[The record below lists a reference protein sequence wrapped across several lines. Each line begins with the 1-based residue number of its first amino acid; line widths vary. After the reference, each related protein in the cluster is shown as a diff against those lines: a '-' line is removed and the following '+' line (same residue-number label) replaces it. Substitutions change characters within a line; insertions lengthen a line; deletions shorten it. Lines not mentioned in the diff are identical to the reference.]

1 MKNLVI
7 SSNDTELSGSLSASK
22 EKISEL
28 NELYTTQL
36 KEIIKDYQKL
46 GQSLKYRNSA
56 IQILKQRGISELEL
70 KMSGYLTNQTY
81 ESALR
86 LYIDFNF
93 WNTNYSLWNFY
104 EVKWNEDEGQM
115 VDIYNDKIFCTDQDV
130 DQLNQNDYY
139 KLNKD
144 QFTFYEGFDNTY
156 TVR

>member
-1 MKNLVI
+1 MIILTTSALAQTLSVI
-7 SSNDTELSGSLSASK
+7 PREYSGAFSMDIRDDSTNVVKQYDITSATLSG
-22 EKISEL
+22 
-28 NELYTTQL
+28 N
-36 KEIIKDYQKL
+36 
-46 GQSLKYRNSA
+46 
-56 IQILKQRGISELEL
+56 
-70 KMSGYLTNQTY
+70 YLTFNNVFNPILV
-81 ESALR
+81 ENHFFDLR

-104 EVKWNEDEGQM
+104 EVKWNEDEGQK

>member
-1 MKNLVI
+1 MIILTTTAAAQTLSVI
-7 SSNDTELSGSLSASK
+7 PREYSASFSMDIRDDSTNVTKQYDITSATLSG
-22 EKISEL
+22 
-28 NELYTTQL
+28 N
-36 KEIIKDYQKL
+36 
-46 GQSLKYRNSA
+46 
-56 IQILKQRGISELEL
+56 
-70 KMSGYLTNQTY
+70 YLTFNNVFNPVLV
-81 ESALR
+81 ENHFFDLR
-86 LYIDFNF
+86 LYIDYNF

-104 EVKWNEDEGQM
+104 EVKWNEDEGQK